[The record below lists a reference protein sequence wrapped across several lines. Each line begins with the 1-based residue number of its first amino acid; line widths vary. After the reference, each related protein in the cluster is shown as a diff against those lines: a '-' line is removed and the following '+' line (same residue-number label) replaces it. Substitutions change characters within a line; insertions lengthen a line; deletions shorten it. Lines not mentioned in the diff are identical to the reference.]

1 MKKIAVFLLSL
12 MLILPGTSLAT
23 DAVSSATVSVTEMP
37 EAKTYENAGTLVIYF
52 STDDTVKAAALTI
65 ADAVHADSF
74 EIVPEQPYSEA
85 DLAYYTDGRC
95 DREQADDC
103 ARPGIAVWP
112 ESLEQYDTILIG
124 YPIWHGQAPKI
135 LYTLL
140 EGIDLSGKTIIPFCT
155 SISSGAG
162 SSAVNLQKLTD
173 STACWADAKRINNN
187 SSAEDIRSWALSLDL
202 TGGKKEMQLRINDL
216 PVPVSW
222 EKNDSVAALQ
232 ELAAGGITVQMSM
245 YGGFE
250 QVGHIG
256 REITS
261 NDSHI
266 RTEPGDIVL
275 YSGDQIV
282 IFYGNNSWAYTRL
295 GHVELT
301 PEEMTELLGHG
312 NATVT
317 ITSVREK

>member
-1 MKKIAVFLLSL
+1 MAAFLLSL
-12 MLILPGTSLAT
+12 MLILPGTGLAA
-23 DAVSSATVSVTEMP
+23 DAVSSATVNVTEVP
-37 EAKTYENAGTLVIYF
+37 EAKTYENARTLVIYF
-52 STDDTVKAAALTI
+52 STDDTVKAAARII
-65 ADAVHADSF
+65 ADALRADSF
-74 EIVPEQPYSEA
+74 EVVPEQPYTEA

-95 DREQADDC
+95 DREQADNS
-103 ARPGIAVWP
+103 ARPEIAVWP

-140 EGIDLSGKTIIPFCT
+140 EEIDLSGKTVIPFCT

-173 STACWADAKRINNN
+173 STTSWADAKRINNN
-187 SSAEDIRSWALSLDL
+187 SSSEEILSWALSLNL
-202 TGGKKEMQLRINDL
+202 TEGKKEMQLRINDI

-222 EKNDSVAALQ
+222 EKNESVAALQ

-250 QVGHIG
+250 QVGPIG
-256 REITS
+256 KEITS
-261 NDSHI
+261 NDTQI

-282 IFYGNNSWAYTRL
+282 IFYGNNSWAYTQL

-301 PEEMTELLGHG
+301 QEEMTELLGHG
-312 NATVT
+312 NATIT
-317 ITSVREK
+317 ITSGTD

>member
-1 MKKIAVFLLSL
+1 MKKTAAFLLSL
-12 MLILPGTSLAT
+12 MLILPGTVLAA
-23 DAVSSATVSVTEMP
+23 DAVSSATINVTEVP
-37 EAKTYENAGTLVIYF
+37 EAKTYESAGTLVIYF
-52 STDDTVKAAALTI
+52 STDDTVKAATLII
-65 ADAVHADSF
+65 ADAIHADSF

-85 DLAYYTDGRC
+85 DLAYYTNGRC
-95 DREQADDC
+95 DREQADDS

-162 SSAVNLQKLTD
+162 SSAVHLQKLTD
-173 STACWADAKRINNN
+173 STTSWADANRISNNC
-187 SSAEDIRSWALSLDL
+187 SAEDIRSWALSLDL
-202 TGGKKEMQLRINDL
+202 TGGKKEMQLRINDT

-232 ELAAGGITVQMSM
+232 ELAAKGITVQMSM

-250 QVGHIG
+250 QVGPIG
-256 REITS
+256 KEITS
-261 NDSHI
+261 NDTQI

-301 PEEMTELLGHG
+301 QEEMTELLGHG
-312 NATVT
+312 NAAIT
-317 ITSVREK
+317 IMPVMDQ